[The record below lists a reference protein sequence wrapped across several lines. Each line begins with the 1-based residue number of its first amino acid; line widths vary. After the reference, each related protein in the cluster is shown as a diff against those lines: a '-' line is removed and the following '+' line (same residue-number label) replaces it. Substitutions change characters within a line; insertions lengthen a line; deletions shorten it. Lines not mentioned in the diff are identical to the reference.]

1 MLDVFCAWLNVIPI
15 KIDDKITEIYDRSE
29 RMRDVLGKIVE
40 TGVSFEKPVAF
51 VVNEK
56 PLKGCYSVFSQ
67 PVTHGFGKNTAFK
80 VLNGWRETKAV
91 VVTSDKI
98 SSLPSDVRVVRLD

>member
-1 MLDVFCAWLNVIPI
+1 MWSSAVCLAILFTLGWY
-15 KIDDKITEIYDRSE
+15 DKITEIYDRSE

-67 PVTHGFGKNTAFK
+67 PVTHGFGKNTALK

-91 VVTSDKI
+91 VVTSEKV
-98 SSLPSDVRVVRLD
+98 SSLPSDVRGVRLD